1 MDEKFHVYHTFAE
14 NETELEPMRRSK
26 YVESELGEA
35 YPKVKKLLDEGRTVL
50 FTGTPCQVAGL
61 KAFLG
66 ENTKGLFTADVPWT
80 DISKSF

>member
-35 YPKVKKLLDEGRTVL
+35 YPKVKKLLEERYCSQERRVRL
-50 FTGTPCQVAGL
+50 PV
-61 KAFLG
+61 
-66 ENTKGLFTADVPWT
+66 
-80 DISKSF
+80 